1 MSDVTYFLVVYDS
14 DSRSLVEM
22 PEYNAAEVEA
32 ALEAYFQKE
41 QEYKDR
47 PYIEVV
53 LLGSRSLED
62 VKVTH
67 ARYFGEIPDDG
78 GLEQIRSM
86 GQSLQFA

>member
-1 MSDVTYFLVVYDS
+1 MLF
-14 DSRSLVEM
+14 
-22 PEYNAAEVEA
+22 A
-32 ALEAYFQKE
+32 FQKE

-53 LLGSRSLED
+53 LLGSRSIED

-86 GQSLQFA
+86 GQSLQFANPPFPNAIVNTAS

>member
-1 MSDVTYFLVVYDS
+1 MSDATYFLVVYDS

-22 PEYNAAEVEA
+22 PEYNASKAGA

-53 LLGSRSLED
+53 LLGSRSIED

-86 GQSLQFA
+86 GQSLRFA

>member
-14 DSRSLVEM
+14 DSRALVEM
-22 PEYNAAEVEA
+22 PEYSADKADE
-32 ALEAYFQKE
+32 ALEDYFLKE

-47 PYIEVV
+47 PFIEVV
-53 LLGSRSLED
+53 LLGSRSIED

-86 GQSLQFA
+86 GHGLQFA

>member
-1 MSDVTYFLVVYDS
+1 MSDVTFFLVVYDS

-22 PEYNAAEVEA
+22 PEYNAAEADA

-53 LLGSRSLED
+53 LLGSRSIED

-67 ARYFGEIPDDG
+67 ARYFGKIPDYG
-78 GLEQIRSM
+78 GLEQVRST
-86 GQSLQFA
+86 GQSLQIA